1 MKEINNMNDI
11 KWEEIKTFED
21 LKLAKSKVYSKDS
34 EIVQLQTKIRTAS
47 PEEKKEIGQK
57 IATLRNFYE
66 EKFKEIEFK
75 IEADKIKKIIES
87 QYVDVTKPVDNPG
100 SLHPITI
107 VENRLRDW
115 FIQNGYFESNESEIV
130 SDVYNFQKLNI
141 PEDHPARAMHD
152 SLYLN
157 PTTLLRTHNT
167 GISALELERN
177 ANKEMNNFAIGKVY
191 RNDEDDATHSHQ
203 FTQLD
208 FVSVGKSVSF
218 NNLIWTL
225 KSLLSYVFE
234 EEVELRLRPSYFPFT
249 EPSVEVDVYYKNGWI
264 EVLGA
269 GMLHPNVMELA
280 GYDSK
285 EFNGFAAGIG
295 IERLT
300 MIKYNI
306 KDVREFYKN
315 DLRTL
320 NQFNYEE

>member
-1 MKEINNMNDI
+1 MIDI
-11 KWEEIKTFED
+11 KWEEIKTLED
-21 LKLAKSKVYSKDS
+21 LKIAKNKAYSKDS
-34 EIVQLQTKIRTAS
+34 EIVQLQSKIRTAS
-47 PEEKKEIGQK
+47 VEEKKEIGQK
-57 IATLRNFYE
+57 ISDLRNFYE
-66 EKFKEIEFK
+66 SKFKEAELK
-75 IEADKIKKIIES
+75 IELEKYKNIIEK
-87 QYVDVTKPVDNPG
+87 QYVDVTKPTNVPG

-107 VENRLRDW
+107 IENRLRDW
-115 FIQNGYFESNESEIV
+115 FIQNGYFESRESEIV
-130 SDVYNFQKLNI
+130 NDVYNFQKLNI
-141 PEDHPARAMHD
+141 PSDHPARAMHD

-157 PTTLLRTHNT
+157 PTVLLRTHNT

-234 EEVELRLRPSYFPFT
+234 EQIELRLRPSYFPFT
-249 EPSVEVDVYYKNGWI
+249 EPSVEVDVFYKERWI

-269 GMLHPNVMELA
+269 GMLHPNVMEMA

-295 IERLT
+295 IERLA

-306 KDVREFYKN
+306 KDIREFYKN

-320 NQFNYEE
+320 QQFNYEE

>member
-1 MKEINNMNDI
+1 MNDI

-295 IERLT
+295 VERLT

>member
-1 MKEINNMNDI
+1 MNDI

-66 EKFKEIEFK
+66 EKFKEIEFR

-87 QYVDVTKPVDNPG
+87 QYVDVTKPVNNPG
-100 SLHPITI
+100 SLHTITI

-130 SDVYNFQKLNI
+130 RDVYNFQKLNI

-295 IERLT
+295 IERLA

>member
-1 MKEINNMNDI
+1 MNDI

-66 EKFKEIEFK
+66 EKFKEIEFR

-87 QYVDVTKPVDNPG
+87 QYVDVTKPVNNPG

-141 PEDHPARAMHD
+141 PEDHPARALHD

-295 IERLT
+295 IERLA